1 MPKMAISFIKWTRE
15 LIFAFLSEDDEEEEG
30 DESDESE
37 IETRRYGPVS
47 LPAHHIHHQQPLQL
61 QQQQQQHPLGL
72 SKKEGT
78 PPPPPPRTSRSHARS
93 SSLDLNRYPVLRQ
106 QQQQQ
111 QQQPPPAVPPRYVG
125 SVDMTSSK
133 AFVSTGMGRNNN
145 NPISG
150 LPASGSGI
158 GYVSRDAKSLQIR
171 YRFFCQ
177 KLVFMSP

>member
-1 MPKMAISFIKWTRE
+1 MPK
-15 LIFAFLSEDDEEEEG
+15 LAFQFYKMDLRACFGFFSEDDEEEEG

-111 QQQPPPAVPPRYVG
+111 QQPPPAVPPRYVG

-150 LPASGSGI
+150 LPTSGPGI